1 MDTIQLDVNLSFQQL
16 IDAVKKLSPSE
27 RLKLNDAIWDE
38 NMEIPE
44 AQQKIVGE
52 RMLKSKQNPKRLLD
66 WNAASKTLK

>member
-52 RMLKSKQNPKRLLD
+52 RMQKSKQNPKRLLD
-66 WNAASKTLK
+66 WNTASKTLK